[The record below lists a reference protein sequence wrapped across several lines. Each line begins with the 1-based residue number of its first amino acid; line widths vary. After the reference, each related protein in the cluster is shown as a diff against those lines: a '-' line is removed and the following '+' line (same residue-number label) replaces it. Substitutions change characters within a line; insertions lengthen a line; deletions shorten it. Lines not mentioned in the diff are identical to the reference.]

1 MTRDQVIQRALRY
14 LVSDI
19 QQRDCLS
26 SPQAVKDFLKLK
38 LAGRPHEVFMV
49 LFLDSQ
55 NRLIAAEE
63 MFRGTLTQT
72 SVYPREVII
81 EALARGAAG
90 VVLAHNH
97 PSGVSEPSGADL
109 ALTEVL
115 RRALG
120 LVDIRVLDHV
130 VVAGPQTVSLAE
142 RGLI

>member
-55 NRLIAAEE
+55 NRLISAEE

-97 PSGVSEPSGADL
+97 PSGVPEPSAADL

-130 VVAGPQTVSLAE
+130 VVAGPQTVSFSE